1 MKGMLLVLCVLPTE
15 ISSIEND
22 VRKNPIG
29 VTIKAK
35 TSLSWDS
42 DNVRIAY
49 SIEVLRER
57 HVIVGLIDENCLII
71 MNV

>member
-22 VRKNPIG
+22 VRKNTIG

-35 TSLSWDS
+35 TSLSWDV
-42 DNVRIAY
+42 DNVRIA
-49 SIEVLRER
+49 
-57 HVIVGLIDENCLII
+57 HII
-71 MNV
+71 AVYKRTARYHWVDR